1 MLRNTQSGN
10 CGQDGTV
17 QTDTPERG
25 HNWRWYYKRAADDA
39 VTGAKGV
46 QVRASSA
53 SRDHDKGDYGTANE
67 TAMALVMHMK
77 TIGKTVVG
85 LVECY
90 SKIMNAQE
98 IEIQRMLLG
107 G

>member
-10 CGQDGTV
+10 CEQDGTV

-46 QVRASSA
+46 QVRAGTMT
-53 SRDHDKGDYGTANE
+53 RGDYGTANE

-77 TIGKTVVG
+77 TIGKTVV
-85 LVECY
+85 
-90 SKIMNAQE
+90 
-98 IEIQRMLLG
+98 
-107 G
+107 